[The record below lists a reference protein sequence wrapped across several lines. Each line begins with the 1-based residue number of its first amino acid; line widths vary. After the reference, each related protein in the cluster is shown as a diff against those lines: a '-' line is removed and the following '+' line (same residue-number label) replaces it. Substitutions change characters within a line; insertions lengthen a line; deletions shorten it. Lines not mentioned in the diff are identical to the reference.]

1 MNRTI
6 VSFLAAAVLC
16 LVFAVQPAAAR
27 DLPTGGMTAQEV
39 ADWLTAS
46 GYSAQVKPDPT
57 TPGDQIISS
66 TINGVNYD
74 IYMYACTAG
83 RCRSLQYAAGWPT
96 SAAGNVDVATKLLTW
111 DRENR
116 FIRAYISESGK
127 NFWGEFDIDISPGGT
142 YEALD
147 RSLTRWSAAVGSFKA
162 YMVP

>member
-6 VSFLAAAVLC
+6 VSLLAVAAFC
-16 LVFAVQPAAAR
+16 MIFAAQPAAAR
-27 DLPTGGMTAQEV
+27 DLPADGMTAQEV
-39 ADWLTAS
+39 AAWLTAS

-74 IYMYACTAG
+74 IYMYACTSG
-83 RCRSLQYAAGWPT
+83 RCRSLQYAAGWPV
-96 SAAGNVDVATKLLTW
+96 SAAGSVDVTTKIMTW
-111 DRENR
+111 NRENR

-127 NFWGEFDIDISPGGT
+127 NFWGELDIDISPGGT

-147 RSLTRWSAAVGSFKA
+147 RSLTRWSAVVSSFKS